1 MIGHLYRDFTHWLLA
16 GFHCRPSGLYTHAVT
31 ITLAPDGQ
39 HLAVEYSEAPEPG
52 AELFYHYVISLQSGP
67 RLITGHSPYSVDTEQ
82 ELEYSQIPSGIIDEV
97 RSWVQ
102 SNQLIAIGLQDTSL
116 ERVLSRYLALLNG

>member
-1 MIGHLYRDFTHWLLA
+1 M
-16 GFHCRPSGLYTHAVT
+16 PSEMYTRAVT

-39 HLAVEYSEAPEPG
+39 HLTVEYFKAPEPG
-52 AELFYHYVISLQSGP
+52 AKLFYHYVISLQSEP

-97 RSWVQ
+97 RSWRE
-102 SNQLIAIGLQDTSL
+102 SNQLIAMGLQDSSL
-116 ERVLSRYLALLNG
+116 EQVLSQYLALLSSG